1 MGSEHN
7 FRASAFHQHCDNKG
21 PTLSVILSDKER
33 LFGGFTKAN
42 WDIQQHGKY
51 SVDNEAF
58 LIQFNERIKLKHKNN
73 GTNAIHYN
81 NSYMST
87 FGGGADIY
95 ICDQANT
102 SNSSYCEINNTCYE
116 FPQGKDKTWLAGSYN
131 FKVLEIEVYT
141 VKIL

>member
-7 FRASAFHQHCDNKG
+7 FLASSFHKYCDNKG
-21 PTLSVILSDKER
+21 QTLSVILSDKQR

-73 GTNAIHYN
+73 GNNAIYN
-81 NSYMST
+81 HNTHMST
-87 FGGGADIY
+87 FGEGHDIFIY
-95 ICDQANT
+95 DQANT
-102 SNSSYCEINNTCYE
+102 NNSSASNLGTTYEI
-116 FPQGKDKTWLAGSYN
+116 PQGKDNTWLAGSYN